1 MKATADAGAT
11 KERVLAVVFAGGV
24 GRRMHSSAIPKQ
36 FLELYGKPVIVRTL
50 EIFENHPEVDS
61 VAVACVEAWIDCL
74 RELVDR
80 FGLRKVR
87 HIVPGGATGRLS
99 IRAGLFAHMRAGEP
113 PDALVMVHD
122 GVRPLVGPDDLT
134 RNLEAALHGRPL
146 DCIIL
151 THTHYDH
158 CSGCVYCCERW
169 PGAKVI
175 AGTYAARVFSRPGA
189 LATIRRLNEIAA
201 RERGVPYPDPE
212 KLLSLHVDETVSDGD
227 VIDLGDL
234 SFTVLETPGH
244 TRCSIALYCPREA
257 FLVSSETLGLFTG
270 TPHLVMPCFLTGYAA
285 SVRSVRRVLPLPVTA
300 ILFPHLGL
308 RRGEEIR
315 GFFADALVCF
325 EQTKDDVLAAYRAGR
340 RGDDLIRVLSD
351 RFYTEQTAAYQ
362 PRQAF
367 LLNASYM
374 IPLLVRECLGVTDF
388 DMPHTVE

>member
-1 MKATADAGAT
+1 MYSVTSVGAAMGAEAYLIATPQKTA
-11 KERVLAVVFAGGV
+11 L
-24 GRRMHSSAIPKQ
+24 
-36 FLELYGKPVIVRTL
+36 
-50 EIFENHPEVDS
+50 
-61 VAVACVEAWIDCL
+61 IDTGYAYCG
-74 RELVDR
+74 RELV
-80 FGLRKVR
+80 
-87 HIVPGGATGRLS
+87 
-99 IRAGLFAHMRAGEP
+99 
-113 PDALVMVHD
+113 
-122 GVRPLVGPDDLT
+122 
-134 RNLEAALHGRPL
+134 RNLEAALHRRPL

-315 GFFADALVCF
+315 GFFATPWCALS
-325 EQTKDDVLAAYRAGR
+325 R
-340 RGDDLIRVLSD
+340 RRTPCW
-351 RFYTEQTAAYQ
+351 RPTAPADGET
-362 PRQAF
+362 
-367 LLNASYM
+367 
-374 IPLLVRECLGVTDF
+374 I
-388 DMPHTVE
+388 

>member
-1 MKATADAGAT
+1 MYSVTPVGAAMGAEAYLIATPQKTA
-11 KERVLAVVFAGGV
+11 L
-24 GRRMHSSAIPKQ
+24 
-36 FLELYGKPVIVRTL
+36 
-50 EIFENHPEVDS
+50 
-61 VAVACVEAWIDCL
+61 IDTGYAYCG
-74 RELVDR
+74 RELV
-80 FGLRKVR
+80 
-87 HIVPGGATGRLS
+87 
-99 IRAGLFAHMRAGEP
+99 
-113 PDALVMVHD
+113 
-122 GVRPLVGPDDLT
+122 

-146 DCIIL
+146 DYIIL

-212 KLLSLHVDETVSDGD
+212 KLLTLHVDETVSDGD

-315 GFFADALVCF
+315 GFFSDALVCF